1 MAKKKLK
8 MTKKCI
14 AARRRYRAKKAGVPT
29 GTRKAVRRKRPTG
42 TRRRGHGKP
51 SHYPRRRGAGWGG
64 VYKQLMK
71 DQPSK
76 PRRKPRM
83 TPFKKFDFGLDNRIL
98 TSLNSKMVA
107 GVGAGFRK
115 RRRRGGKGRGRGRGR
130 GRARGAGFWDDVGQT
145 LINVGQT
152 ALQVLPLML

>member
-8 MTKKCI
+8 MTKTCI

-29 GTRKAVRRKRPTG
+29 GTRKTVRRKRPTG

-64 VYKQLMK
+64 
-71 DQPSK
+71 
-76 PRRKPRM
+76 
-83 TPFKKFDFGLDNRIL
+83 FKNFDFGLDNRIL

-107 GVGAGFRK
+107 GVGAGFFKK
-115 RRRRGGKGRGRGRGR
+115 RRRGGRGRGRGR
-130 GRARGAGFWDDVGQT
+130 GRARGTSKRGARGAGFWDDVGQT

>member
-1 MAKKKLK
+1 
-8 MTKKCI
+8 MTKTCI

-29 GTRKAVRRKRPTG
+29 GTRKTVRRKRPTG
-42 TRRRGHGKP
+42 TRR
-51 SHYPRRRGAGWGG
+51 RRRGAGWGG

-83 TPFKKFDFGLDNRIL
+83 TPFGLDNRIL

-115 RRRRGGKGRGRGRGR
+115 RRRKGRGRGRGR

>member
-8 MTKKCI
+8 MTKTCI

-29 GTRKAVRRKRPTG
+29 GTRKTVRRKRPTG
-42 TRRRGHGKP
+42 TRRR
-51 SHYPRRRGAGWGG
+51 RRGAGWGG
-64 VYKQLMK
+64 LYKQLKK

-83 TPFKKFDFGLDNRIL
+83 TPLTKMFDFGVDNRVFA
-98 TSLNSKMVA
+98 SLNSKMVA

>member
-14 AARRRYRAKKAGVPT
+14 AARRRYRAKKAGVPARKT
-29 GTRKAVRRKRPTG
+29 GTRKTVRRKRPTG

-51 SHYPRRRGAGWGG
+51 SHYPRRRGSGFGDL
-64 VYKQLMK
+64 YKQLK
-71 DQPSK
+71 KNQPSK

-83 TPFKKFDFGLDNRIL
+83 TPFN
-98 TSLNSKMVA
+98 A

-115 RRRRGGKGRGRGRGR
+115 RRRRRGKGRGRG
-130 GRARGAGFWDDVGQT
+130 ARFPKGAGFWDDVGQT

>member
-8 MTKKCI
+8 MTKTCI

-51 SHYPRRRGAGWGG
+51 SHYPRRRG
-64 VYKQLMK
+64 
-71 DQPSK
+71 
-76 PRRKPRM
+76 
-83 TPFKKFDFGLDNRIL
+83 
-98 TSLNSKMVA
+98 
-107 GVGAGFRK
+107 
-115 RRRRGGKGRGRGRGR
+115 RGRG
-130 GRARGAGFWDDVGQT
+130 ARFPKGAGFWDDVGQT

>member
-14 AARRRYRAKKAGVPT
+14 AARRRYRAKKAGVP
-29 GTRKAVRRKRPTG
+29 ARRK
-42 TRRRGHGKP
+42 
-51 SHYPRRRGAGWGG
+51 RRGAGWGG
-64 VYKQLMK
+64 LYKQLKK

-83 TPFKKFDFGLDNRIL
+83 TPLTKMFDFGVDNRVFA
-98 TSLNSKMVA
+98 SLNSKMVA

-115 RRRRGGKGRGRGRGR
+115 RRRKGRGRGRGR

>member
-14 AARRRYRAKKAGVPT
+14 AARKRYRARKAGVPT
-29 GTRKAVRRKRPTG
+29 GTRKVVRRKRATG

-51 SHYPRRRGAGWGG
+51 SHYPRRRGAGW
-64 VYKQLMK
+64 MK
-71 DQPSK
+71 DY
-76 PRRKPRM
+76 
-83 TPFKKFDFGLDNRIL
+83 GLDNPIF
-98 TSLNSKMVA
+98 A
-107 GVGAGFRK
+107 GVGAGFSKK
-115 RRRRGGKGRGRGRGR
+115 RRKGKGRGRGRGK
-130 GRARGAGFWDDVGQT
+130 GARFPKGAGFWDDVGQT

>member
-8 MTKKCI
+8 MTKTCI
-14 AARRRYRAKKAGVPT
+14 AARRRYRAKKAGVP
-29 GTRKAVRRKRPTG
+29 ARRKRPTG
-42 TRRRGHGKP
+42 TRRR
-51 SHYPRRRGAGWGG
+51 RRGAGWGG
-64 VYKQLMK
+64 LYKQLKK

-83 TPFKKFDFGLDNRIL
+83 TPLTKMFDFGVDNRVFA
-98 TSLNSKMVA
+98 SLNSKMVA

-115 RRRRGGKGRGRGRGR
+115 RRRKGRGRGRGR
-130 GRARGAGFWDDVGQT
+130 GRARFPKGAGFWDDVGQT

>member
-29 GTRKAVRRKRPTG
+29 GTRKTVRRKRPTG

-64 VYKQLMK
+64 LYKQLKK

-76 PRRKPRM
+76 PIRKPRM
-83 TPFKKFDFGLDNRIL
+83 TPFN
-98 TSLNSKMVA
+98 A

-115 RRRRGGKGRGRGRGR
+115 RRRRRGKGRG
-130 GRARGAGFWDDVGQT
+130 RGAGFWDDVGQT

>member
-14 AARRRYRAKKAGVPT
+14 AARRRYRAKKAGVP
-29 GTRKAVRRKRPTG
+29 ARRKRPTG
-42 TRRRGHGKP
+42 TRRR
-51 SHYPRRRGAGWGG
+51 RRGAGWGG
-64 VYKQLMK
+64 LYKQLKK

-83 TPFKKFDFGLDNRIL
+83 TPLTKMFDFGVDNRVFA
-98 TSLNSKMVA
+98 SLNSKMVA

-115 RRRRGGKGRGRGRGR
+115 WRRKGRGRGRGR
-130 GRARGAGFWDDVGQT
+130 GRARFPKGAGFWDDVGQT

>member
-29 GTRKAVRRKRPTG
+29 GTRKTVRRKRPTG

-51 SHYPRRRGAGWGG
+51 SHYPRRRG
-64 VYKQLMK
+64 
-71 DQPSK
+71 
-76 PRRKPRM
+76 
-83 TPFKKFDFGLDNRIL
+83 
-98 TSLNSKMVA
+98 
-107 GVGAGFRK
+107 
-115 RRRRGGKGRGRGRGR
+115 RG
-130 GRARGAGFWDDVGQT
+130 RGAGFWDDVGQT

>member
-8 MTKKCI
+8 MTKTCI

-42 TRRRGHGKP
+42 TRRRGHGTP

-64 VYKQLMK
+64 LYKQLKK

-83 TPFKKFDFGLDNRIL
+83 TPLTKMFDFGVDNRVFA
-98 TSLNSKMVA
+98 SLNSKMVA

-115 RRRRGGKGRGRGRGR
+115 RRRKGRGRARGRGR

>member
-8 MTKKCI
+8 MTKTCI

-29 GTRKAVRRKRPTG
+29 GTRKTVRRKRTTG

-83 TPFKKFDFGLDNRIL
+83 TPFGLDNRIL

-115 RRRRGGKGRGRGRGR
+115 RRRRGRKGRGRGRGR
-130 GRARGAGFWDDVGQT
+130 ARGRGARGAGFWDDVGQT

>member
-42 TRRRGHGKP
+42 TRRRGHGT
-51 SHYPRRRGAGWGG
+51 RGSGF
-64 VYKQLMK
+64 
-71 DQPSK
+71 
-76 PRRKPRM
+76 
-83 TPFKKFDFGLDNRIL
+83 FKNYGLDNPIL
-98 TSLNSKMVA
+98 TSFNS

-115 RRRRGGKGRGRGRGR
+115 KRRRGRKGRGRGRGASKR
-130 GRARGAGFWDDVGQT
+130 GPEGAGFWEDLGHT
-145 LINVGQT
+145 MTTIGQT
-152 ALQVLPLML
+152 ALSILPMLL